1 MSENKL
7 TKEKGLSEYT
17 EILSREMPDL
27 RETYHVKSLAVFGSY
42 LHQNQNQESDL
53 DLLVDFDETPTLF
66 QFIRL
71 ENHLTEILDV
81 KVDLVMKNALKP
93 TIGKRVLEEAQQL

>member
-1 MSENKL
+1 MSENKPA
-7 TKEKGLSEYT
+7 KEKRLSEYT
-17 EILSREMPDL
+17 EILRREMPDL

-42 LHQNQNQESDL
+42 LHQNQHQESDL

-93 TIGKRVLEEAQQL
+93 KIGKRVLEEAQQV